1 MPDVK
6 DRKHFQK
13 WAFAQWRDDIGLP
26 DEDRHEFATMFFKR
40 DIESW
45 SELSDAEL
53 GVVAYVLRGHHFI
66 EKLREQRGMISRPYG
81 GGVADR
87 SVRDAEHHPG
97 RGVADV
103 EGDRTN
109 PRPGPHSIRNVWGGR

>member
-6 DRKHFQK
+6 DRKHFQG

-40 DIESW
+40 DITSW
-45 SELSDAEL
+45 SELTDAEL

-87 SVRDAEHHPG
+87 SVRDAEHHPDPEAHG
-97 RGVADV
+97 RAAVSGS
-103 EGDRTN
+103 
-109 PRPGPHSIRNVWGGR
+109 GPHSIRNVWGGQ